1 MLPDRA
7 NQPAPV
13 RAPGPL
19 HARLAEAVADAS
31 VPGGRL
37 SAFAYLDTPSTHRY
51 RQLMAVFLANK
62 RAFGLRLAPD
72 LVAHPL
78 STRFAV
84 PREPLETLE
93 RELDQL
99 CAWGALD
106 RLQ

>member
-1 MLPDRA
+1 MPPDRA
-7 NQPAPV
+7 IQSELVTTRSEPQVP
-13 RAPGPL
+13 
-19 HARLAEAVADAS
+19 LAEAVADAP

-62 RAFGLRLAPD
+62 RSFGLRLAPD
-72 LVAHPL
+72 VVAPTL
-78 STRFAV
+78 SARFAA
-84 PREPLETLE
+84 PSEPLEGLE

-106 RLQ
+106 R